1 MAVRRKKEQKFTKEM
16 QIKLMAIFALILL
29 LLVGLNIYIAHINI
43 KNGDKYAKQVLSQ
56 QTYDSR
62 TIPYRRGEIQDRN
75 GNVLAK
81 SEKVYNVILDCL
93 AINSMEEYVEPTIQ
107 AVSQVLGV
115 DEAEVRDRISN
126 EETKESQYQV
136 ILKGISIEKKQEFE
150 DYIDT
155 SESRELTDAQR
166 EELSNVQGVW
176 FEESYV
182 RTYPMDTLACTVLG
196 FANSLNDGIAGLE
209 AYYTDV
215 LNGVNG
221 REYGYLDQNLEL
233 QENIIEPKNG
243 NSLVTTIDLNIQ
255 QVIEKHIAL
264 LEEEN
269 KYGPQE
275 ETPGRAS
282 KNTAVIVANPNTG
295 EILGM
300 ATDRVYDLNNP
311 QDLSGIYTEAELKKM
326 TDEDKTEA
334 LNDLWYNYCVSEA
347 FELGSTYKPNVVAAA
362 LDSGSI
368 DTNFTVQCIGYL
380 QPVTE
385 EEPINCTSVHGDET
399 LGDVVKNSCNPGM
412 MTIGMA
418 MGYETFCKYQDIFG
432 FGKRTGIDLPNEN
445 SGSLHS
451 INNMGIME
459 LCTDSFGQGFTAT
472 MIQELAAF
480 CAVVNGGYYY
490 KPHVVKQVLDSTGG
504 VVKNIEPLLL
514 SQPISTKTSYIL
526 REYLESVIAEGT
538 GTDAQIAG
546 YRIGGKTGTAEKI
559 PRGSNKYIISFIAA
573 VPIDDPQV
581 VIYTVIDEPNIEDQE
596 AGIYTKQLAKDILSE
611 ILPYMGIY
619 PTEEITE
626 EERSSLGI
634 QVEKEEAEKETI
646 VQYVYDEW
654 GNLQYD
660 TETWEPLTEIVEV
673 EVEEEE
679 EEEPANLYGNVTPPE
694 QQDDGSAD
702 ANWSDGVTNE
712 DLQIGDVGYTGY

>member
-1 MAVRRKKEQKFTKEM
+1 MAAKRKKEQKFTKEM
-16 QIKLMAIFALILL
+16 QIKLIAIFALILL
-29 LLVGLNIYIAHINI
+29 ALAALNLYIARINV

-75 GNVLAK
+75 GNLLAK
-81 SEKVYNVILDCL
+81 SDKVYNVILDCY
-93 AINSMEEYVEPTIQ
+93 AINSMEDYVEPTIR

-115 DEAEVRDRISN
+115 AESKMRELLSD
-126 EETKESQYQV
+126 EETRDSRYQIVRKE
-136 ILKGISIEKKQEFE
+136 ISIEEKQEFE
-150 DYIDT
+150 DYIDL
-155 SESRELTDAQR
+155 SEDRELTDAQR
-166 EELSNVQGVW
+166 RELENVQGVW

-182 RTYPMDTLACTVLG
+182 RSYPMGSLACSVLG
-196 FANSLNDGIAGLE
+196 FSNKLNDGIAGIE
-209 AYYTDV
+209 AYYSDV
-215 LNGVNG
+215 LNGVDG
-221 REYGYLDQNLEL
+221 REYGYLNQEMEL

-243 NSLVTTIDLNIQ
+243 NSLVTTIDVNIQ

-269 KYGPQE
+269 KNGPQE

-282 KNTAVIVANPNTG
+282 KNTAVIVADPNTG

-300 ATDRVYDLNNP
+300 ATDRVYDLNDP
-311 QDLSGIYTEAELKKM
+311 QNLSGWYSDKELDKM
-326 TDEDKTEA
+326 SDEEKTEA
-334 LNDLWYNYCVSEA
+334 LNSLWYNYCVSEA

-380 QPVTE
+380 QPVAE
-385 EEPINCTSVHGDET
+385 EDPINCTWTHGDET
-399 LGDVVKNSCNPGM
+399 LGDVIKNSCNPGM

-504 VVKNIEPLLL
+504 VAKNIEPLLL

-526 REYLESVIAEGT
+526 RDYLESVVTEGT

-581 VIYTVIDEPNIEDQE
+581 VIYTVIDEPNIENQE

-634 QVEKEEAEKETI
+634 QVEKEAAEKETI

-660 TETWEPLTEIVEV
+660 TETWQPLTEVVEV
-673 EVEEEE
+673 EVEQEK
-679 EEEPANLYGNVTPPE
+679 PDNLYGNVTPPE
-694 QQDDGSAD
+694 QQDDGSVD
-702 ANWSDGVTNE
+702 ENWSDGVTNE
-712 DLQIGDVGYTGY
+712 DLQLDDVGYTGY